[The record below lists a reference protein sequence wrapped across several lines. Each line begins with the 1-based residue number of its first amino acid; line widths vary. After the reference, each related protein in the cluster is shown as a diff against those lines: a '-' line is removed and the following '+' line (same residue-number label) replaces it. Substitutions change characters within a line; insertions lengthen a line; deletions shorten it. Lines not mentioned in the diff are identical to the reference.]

1 MFRFVKRSFQF
12 VALCLLLGAGPAQSA
27 GPALAIIAH
36 PSNTLAGITQAEVV
50 HIYLGK
56 TNTFPNGARVSP
68 VDQRL
73 QSPSRE
79 KFYAHVVEKTNA
91 EITAH
96 WSKLMFTG
104 MATPP
109 NVLNDDAAVKAWV
122 AGNPEGLG
130 YVDGKVVDGSVK
142 VLLIVP

>member
-1 MFRFVKRSFQF
+1 MFGFNKIVLRFVS
-12 VALCLLLGAGPAQSA
+12 LCLLLCAGYAQADQS
-27 GPALAIIAH
+27 ALAIIAH
-36 PSNTLAGITQAEVV
+36 PDNRLTGITQDEVAR
-50 HIYLGK
+50 IYLGK
-56 TNTFPNGARVSP
+56 TSAFPDGTPARP

-79 KFYAHVVEKTNA
+79 KFYARVVKKTNA

-130 YVDGKVVDGSVK
+130 YVDGKVVDSSVK

>member
-1 MFRFVKRSFQF
+1 MFGFVKAVYRFA
-12 VALCLLLGAGPAQSA
+12 ALSLLLGAGPVMAA
-27 GPALAIIAH
+27 GSALAIIAH
-36 PSNTLAGITQAEVV
+36 PGNPLTGITQEEVV
-50 HIYLGK
+50 RIYLGK

-79 KFYAHVVEKTNA
+79 KFYARVMKKTNA

-96 WSKLMFTG
+96 WSKLLFTG

-109 NVLNDDAAVKAWV
+109 AVLKDDAAVKAWV
-122 AGNPEGLG
+122 AGNAEGLG
-130 YVDGKVVDGSVK
+130 YVSGNVVDGSVK

>member
-1 MFRFVKRSFQF
+1 MFGFNKIVLRFVS
-12 VALCLLLGAGPAQSA
+12 LCLLLCAGHAQAEQS
-27 GPALAIIAH
+27 ALAIIAH
-36 PSNTLAGITQAEVV
+36 PDNRLTGITQDEVAR
-50 HIYLGK
+50 IYLGK
-56 TNTFPNGARVSP
+56 TSAFPDGTPAHP

-79 KFYAHVVEKTNA
+79 KFYARVVKKTNA

-130 YVDGKVVDGSVK
+130 YVDGKVVDSSVK